1 MQIDQQQAH
10 EPEWRI
16 ERTAPETR
24 SARVLSIEKLRQK
37 FGLTLTQERREERTV
52 ADTFERP
59 RIVRRREA
67 VAC

>member
-16 ERTAPETR
+16 ERAASETR
-24 SARVLSIEKLRQK
+24 SAKVLSIEELRQK
-37 FGLTLTQERREERTV
+37 LGLPLAQERREERTM
-52 ADTFERP
+52 TTTYERP

>member
-10 EPEWRI
+10 ELDWRI
-16 ERTAPETR
+16 ERAAPETR
-24 SARVLSIEKLRQK
+24 SARALSIEELRQK
-37 FGLTLTQERREERTV
+37 FGLPLTRERREEQTAAAR
-52 ADTFERP
+52 FERP